1 MTLTFQNINKMQVK
15 QHLLKIQKQLT
26 QKNLEFTF
34 KILDKNPLDEFFD
47 VEVYD
52 AKIFKFL
59 KRNMS
64 NFV

>member
-1 MTLTFQNINKMQVK
+1 MQVK
-15 QHLLKIQKQLT
+15 QHLLKIQKQLA

-47 VEVYD
+47 VEVFD

-64 NFV
+64 TFV

>member
-1 MTLTFQNINKMQVK
+1 MTLTFQNINKLQVK
-15 QHLLKIQKQLT
+15 NHLLKIQKQLT

-47 VEVYD
+47 VEVFD
-52 AKIFKFL
+52 AKIYKFL

>member
-15 QHLLKIQKQLT
+15 QHLLKIQKQLA

-47 VEVYD
+47 VEVFD
-52 AKIFKFL
+52 QKIYNFL
-59 KRNMS
+59 KMNMS